1 MNYQTIRFILIAITI
16 LLLSSC
22 AAINQAPYKQSNW
35 NAQVIDPAKHD
46 YTILGPVRVEKK
58 FTGILGN
65 SQPMFLG
72 YNKGIFIIQF
82 GGINYIDV
90 LENAQSRYPTT
101 DSVIDITYDYNLNLS
116 VLGLFTSRKDIV
128 TGMAVR
134 YAREQNNTQN
144 RNVQN

>member
-1 MNYQTIRFILIAITI
+1 MNYQTNRLILIAITV

-22 AAINQAPYKQSNW
+22 AINQAPHKKMYW

-46 YTILGPVRVEKK
+46 YTILGPVRVENY
-58 FTGILGN
+58 FTGILGFN
-65 SQPMFLG
+65 QTMFQG
-72 YNKGIFIIQF
+72 YNIGIFLIQF
-82 GGINYIDV
+82 GGLNYIDV
-90 LENAQSRYPTT
+90 LENAQRRYPTA
-101 DSVIDITYDYNLNLS
+101 DAVIDITYDYNYNLNI
-116 VLGLFTSRKDIV
+116 LGLYTSRTDIV